1 MVKPICML
9 DPVRAPQKLLDVLTS
24 LGPPT
29 CAKFSHM
36 GRWSK
41 VKNGS
46 FIQKL
51 IILCH
56 SQLETL

>member
-51 IILCH
+51 FILCH
-56 SQLETL
+56 S